1 MYRRTRNYAVWVPVV
16 ILLALLSLAAIG
28 IRRELPIDKQPQVE
42 AKPIKI
48 AIPMREAP
56 KTFGAGV
63 HKPKTGEA
71 AASGSIE
78 LGTFSA
84 GRDLIYVNDP
94 RVWWESDSDKNDIED
109 DHSMHAAMEVPFRR
123 LVELVSETNAVLKVQ
138 DAYRAHGV
146 HGPKSLH
153 KEGRA
158 LDLTSDELS
167 LEELAKLCWVA
178 GFDWVYHEGNARSGS
193 HVHCSVKR
201 R

>member
-1 MYRRTRNYAVWVPVV
+1 MYRRNRNYSVWVPVV

-28 IRRELPIDKQPQVE
+28 IRRLLPVEKDPQTDVE
-42 AKPIKI
+42 PEIVS
-48 AIPMREAP
+48 IPMREAP
-56 KTFGAGV
+56 ASFKAGQ
-63 HKPKTGEA
+63 HMPDIGEA

-84 GRDLIYVNDP
+84 GRDLIFIDDP
-94 RVWWESDSDKNDIED
+94 RVWWESDEDKNDVED
-109 DHSMHAAMEVPFRR
+109 DHSMHAAMEIPFRR
-123 LVELVSETNAVLKVQ
+123 LVNLASEKNAVLKVQ

-178 GFDWVYHEGNARSGS
+178 GFDWVYHERNARSGS
-193 HVHCSVKR
+193 HVHCSVQR